1 MVESL
6 KEKVLRITLEEL
18 DLSVRSYNC
27 LKRAGINT
35 VKDLS
40 EKTYEDMLEVRNLG
54 KKSLEEVI
62 QKLASLGLALKESE
76 PKGYKCFRDVY
87 HKLAI
92 VLDNGYCFDT
102 FQMMAESSKQKV
114 VPDGIQVNSALVYG
128 YIDKMCGFSYKVLGL
143 TYYEDGDYTLVW
155 PNDEVGLTV
164 RGECFKVFELIPIEN
179 KALLKRYAREIQITN
194 EGYSNEND
202 EQLRAITYLDKFR
215 HYDCPDDILAILY
228 VQGLKPEK
236 IWVRPTQYIGD
247 KENRHYFL
255 STLLNEPFSDYGV
268 HYKDQ
273 VVLVIDNQNGED
285 MAICFPGSK

>member
-1 MVESL
+1 MMESL

-62 QKLASLGLALKESE
+62 QKLASLGISLKEGA
-76 PKGYKCFRDVY
+76 PKKFRSFREVY

-92 VLDNGYCFDT
+92 VLDKGYCLDT
-102 FQMMAESSKQKV
+102 FQMMEQKTEQKT
-114 VPDGIQVNSALVYG
+114 VPVDIQANSALVYG
-128 YIDKMCGFSYKVLGL
+128 YIDKMCGISYRVLGL

-155 PNDEVGLTV
+155 PNDDVGLTV
-164 RGECFKVFELIPIEN
+164 RGECFKRFDLIPIEN
-179 KALLKRYAREIQITN
+179 KALLKRYAREIEIIN

-202 EQLRAITYLDKFR
+202 EIIRSLTFLDPFR
-215 HYDCPDDILAILY
+215 HEDFPDDLLAVLFA
-228 VQGLKPEK
+228 QGHKPER
-236 IWVRPTQYIGD
+236 IWVRGTEYVGEIEG
-247 KENRHYFL
+247 RRYFRAN
-255 STLLNEPFSDYGV
+255 LLNEPFDEGYGL
-268 HYKDQ
+268 HNGDE
-273 VVLVIDNQNGED
+273 VVLLIDKENGED
-285 MAICFPGSK
+285 VAICFSHI

>member
-1 MVESL
+1 M
-6 KEKVLRITLEEL
+6 KEKVLRITLDEL

-35 VKDLS
+35 VEDLS
-40 EKTYEDMLEVRNLG
+40 QKTYEDMLVVRNLG

-62 QKLASLGLALKESE
+62 QKLASLGLALKKST

-92 VLDNGYCFDT
+92 VLDNGYCFNT
-102 FQMMAESSKQKV
+102 FNIMQQKV

-179 KALLKRYAREIQITN
+179 KAIARRYARDIEITIQVIQTKTMSSFVPSLILTN
-194 EGYSNEND
+194 SDTN
-202 EQLRAITYLDKFR
+202 
-215 HYDCPDDILAILY
+215 IL
-228 VQGLKPEK
+228 
-236 IWVRPTQYIGD
+236 
-247 KENRHYFL
+247 
-255 STLLNEPFSDYGV
+255 
-268 HYKDQ
+268 
-273 VVLVIDNQNGED
+273 
-285 MAICFPGSK
+285 

>member
-6 KEKVLRITLEEL
+6 KEKVLRITLDEL

-35 VKDLS
+35 VEDLS
-40 EKTYEDMLEVRNLG
+40 QKTYEDMLVVRNLG

-62 QKLASLGLALKESE
+62 QKLASLGLALKKST

-92 VLDNGYCFDT
+92 VLDNGYCFNT
-102 FQMMAESSKQKV
+102 FNIMQQKV

-179 KALLKRYAREIQITN
+179 KAIARRYARDIEITIQVIQTKTMSSFVPSLILTN
-194 EGYSNEND
+194 SDTN
-202 EQLRAITYLDKFR
+202 
-215 HYDCPDDILAILY
+215 IL
-228 VQGLKPEK
+228 
-236 IWVRPTQYIGD
+236 
-247 KENRHYFL
+247 
-255 STLLNEPFSDYGV
+255 
-268 HYKDQ
+268 
-273 VVLVIDNQNGED
+273 
-285 MAICFPGSK
+285 